1 MKKSSFAVRYL
12 LSYLLVIILPVT
24 GMVIYQYR
32 TSIRAMEEKF
42 GVTQSNA
49 AIQVRNMLEMEMQRV
64 PQIRTIISL
73 DGSFSPVELENSN
86 FANYTAIQRLKEFT
100 LYSNVIRSVVIY
112 SDKLPFLLTEAGSIT
127 KTYFGNTLFHFQR
140 YDQTALFERI
150 EALDEVEVTRE
161 NALIPNG
168 VDGQYLVYW
177 YPVKNYSSESTM
189 ALMIFVDIGQFES
202 IIHGMQTEE
211 VGCFAILDDQNRFI
225 LNVGNAGI
233 SAQEVLTAYEH
244 DYVEGQP
251 LKINKES
258 YFVTCV
264 SGDTTGWTY
273 LYYTTYDQITAELRQ
288 LRHRLL
294 WLMLVILCLSGGV
307 LYLFLKI
314 NYMPLRKLE
323 VKVRQELHLDEQKD
337 ELQTIQDG
345 FRVLKQKI
353 DWVNECMFQS
363 RAALIR
369 HGLEQLLEGNVP
381 SGIYSGTI
389 EVPKE
394 NWIVAV
400 TPAMNEAWL
409 EALRTDLHTQ
419 DTLCYYYLLVNQ
431 GMMVLFINATP
442 AKIQEAV
449 QKLRQIF
456 DRHGLTAQLCISTV
470 AQSVEEIPQRYAEVK
485 AQLMQIPLMGSKH
498 PEAAEKPSERKKA
511 EGFLHELETAVRIGN
526 VRQLSKLRLQIS
538 QYAYQELTLGRSLNC
553 LLSLWQAVISNGLSH
568 ELRSLYLQ
576 RIEELSQQPTAE
588 HFESVLSELILQT
601 ERTLYHEKNLEGSN
615 LIVDQYKAYL
625 EAHYLDEDF
634 SITQM
639 AEGMGISAS
648 HMSNT
653 FKSAQGITMI
663 EYVNK
668 LKMKK
673 AMEMIRT
680 QDISV
685 SELAR
690 RLRYQ
695 STSSFIRAFK
705 KITFMTPKQ
714 YADQIAA
721 SDTRKG
727 RDIHDKV

>member
-1 MKKSSFAVRYL
+1 
-12 LSYLLVIILPVT
+12 VT

-49 AIQVRNMLEMEMQRV
+49 ALQVRNMLEMEMQRV

-369 HGLEQLLEGNVP
+369 HGLEQLLEGEVTECLL
-381 SGIYSGTI
+381 YSFALGRT
-389 EVPKE
+389 
-394 NWIVAV
+394 VAV
-400 TPAMNEAWL
+400 P
-409 EALRTDLHTQ
+409 
-419 DTLCYYYLLVNQ
+419 
-431 GMMVLFINATP
+431 
-442 AKIQEAV
+442 
-449 QKLRQIF
+449 
-456 DRHGLTAQLCISTV
+456 
-470 AQSVEEIPQRYAEVK
+470 
-485 AQLMQIPLMGSKH
+485 
-498 PEAAEKPSERKKA
+498 
-511 EGFLHELETAVRIGN
+511 
-526 VRQLSKLRLQIS
+526 LSKNDNIF
-538 QYAYQELTLGRSLNC
+538 
-553 LLSLWQAVISNGLSH
+553 QAL
-568 ELRSLYLQ
+568 
-576 RIEELSQQPTAE
+576 
-588 HFESVLSELILQT
+588 
-601 ERTLYHEKNLEGSN
+601 
-615 LIVDQYKAYL
+615 
-625 EAHYLDEDF
+625 
-634 SITQM
+634 
-639 AEGMGISAS
+639 
-648 HMSNT
+648 
-653 FKSAQGITMI
+653 
-663 EYVNK
+663 
-668 LKMKK
+668 
-673 AMEMIRT
+673 
-680 QDISV
+680 
-685 SELAR
+685 
-690 RLRYQ
+690 
-695 STSSFIRAFK
+695 
-705 KITFMTPKQ
+705 
-714 YADQIAA
+714 
-721 SDTRKG
+721 
-727 RDIHDKV
+727 